1 MGPPGLFFVA
11 KGLMRLGIVTS
22 SFSLGPDDTTN
33 AGVFV
38 RDLAGA
44 LSVLG
49 QEVHVLTPRKAVK
62 PSQQEPFT
70 VYPFYWWG
78 TFQDLASASPR
89 NPLRLIQFASLLLN
103 GMFTV
108 ARYARKKRLEALL
121 AMWAIP
127 SGLFCLR
134 PSTRLGIPYGVWAL
148 GSDIWGR
155 KKYPGGDFL
164 VRRVLQR
171 AAFRFADGIK
181 LAEEVEGLAGA
192 PCAFVPSIRR
202 LQPAGALKKP
212 DLDFALTQFLFIG
225 RYEKNKGPDI
235 LVRAMTRLLQ
245 SGVTAQL
252 HLFGGGSLESG
263 LRQLTQGFEK
273 FIRVNGYADQE
284 TVMRFMRYCHWLVI
298 PSRIESVPLI
308 FMDALQMRIPM
319 IGTDVGDLG
328 RLIQMNQVGWVV
340 ASPDPEALV
349 QVLRE
354 AVLRPPPRDSWKWE
368 ESLKQFDLETIARK
382 CLLAFSPFERRR
394 S

>member
-1 MGPPGLFFVA
+1 
-11 KGLMRLGIVTS
+11 MRLGIVTS

-44 LSVLG
+44 LSALG
-49 QEVHVLTPRKAVK
+49 EEVHVLTPRRAVK
-62 PSQQEPFT
+62 PSRQEPFT
-70 VYPFYWWG
+70 VYPFYWLG

-89 NPLRLIQFASLLLN
+89 NPLTLIQFASLLLN
-103 GMFTV
+103 GMFTI
-108 ARYARKKRLEALL
+108 ARYAREKRLEALL

-155 KKYPGGDFL
+155 KKYPGGNFL
-164 VRRVLQR
+164 VKKVLQR
-171 AAFRFADGIK
+171 AAFRFADGMK

-192 PCAFVPSIRR
+192 PCAFVPSFRR
-202 LQPAGALKKP
+202 LQPTGAIKKP

-225 RYEKNKGPDI
+225 RYERNKGPDL
-235 LVRAMTRLLQ
+235 LVQAMTRLLQ
-245 SGVTAQL
+245 SGVMAHL
-252 HLFGGGSLESG
+252 HLFGGGSLESR
-263 LRQLTQGFEK
+263 LRQLAQGFEK
-273 FIRVNGYADQE
+273 FIHVSGYANPE
-284 TVMRFMRYCHWLVI
+284 TVMSFMRHCHWLVI

-328 RLIQMNQVGWVV
+328 RLIQVNQLGWVV
-340 ASPDPEALV
+340 ASPDPDSLV
-349 QVLRE
+349 QVMRE
-354 AVLRPPPRDSWKWE
+354 AVLRPPPRDVWKWE
-368 ESLKQFDLETIARK
+368 EGLKQFDLELIAKK
-382 CLLAFSPFERRR
+382 CLMAFPLSERGRL
-394 S
+394 